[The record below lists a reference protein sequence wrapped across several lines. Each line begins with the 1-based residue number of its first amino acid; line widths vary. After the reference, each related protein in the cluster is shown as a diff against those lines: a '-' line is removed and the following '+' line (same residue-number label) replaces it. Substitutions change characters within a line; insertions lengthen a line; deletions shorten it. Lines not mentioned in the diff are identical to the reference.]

1 MFVYEQRRDDGRG
14 RTLPLKSIPRVESP
28 LDDHRLGR
36 SLVRVRC
43 QIDGAR
49 AAARGSRSVRVT
61 SQ

>member
-36 SLVRVRC
+36 SLVRC
-43 QIDGAR
+43 PIDR
-49 AAARGSRSVRVT
+49 AADRGSRSVRVT